1 MAKKKQTAKTGEG
14 KTSVRKHLFTTG
26 IVLFVLYIGIHILSR
41 TEGARSAVADKL
53 SNGTRQLITLES
65 CGMTP
70 LLGLRLEGLGFYGVE
85 IPEARVSFNWL
96 YFFSKEKPF
105 VKRLHIRDLDVEF
118 RRAPDGVHWEPAVLH
133 GIGSRLGEVL
143 GIPTPEPRDNDAL
156 PKFPAHVINAK
167 TLLQLDRAG
176 MVWRDAT
183 GREIAY
189 LSAADLKVETGTFIK
204 RKVIQSIVKCGHI
217 KLASGNALRD
227 FRLETFRIE
236 GSGIVTVLDM
246 ADSNGLYDE
255 FATQVLWQDL
265 SLRLNELA
273 KIR

>member
-1 MAKKKQTAKTGEG
+1 MAKKKQAAKTGAG
-14 KTSVRKHLFTTG
+14 KGPLKRHLFTAG
-26 IVLFVLYIGIHILSR
+26 IVLFILYIGVHILSR

-53 SNGTRQLITLES
+53 SNGTRQLITLDS
-65 CGMTP
+65 CGTTP
-70 LLGLRLEGLGFYGVE
+70 LMGLRLEGLSFYGVE
-85 IPEARVSFNWL
+85 IPEAEVSFNWL
-96 YFFSKEKPF
+96 YFLSKEKPF
-105 VKRLHIRDLDVEF
+105 VKRLHIRGLDVEF
-118 RRAPDGVHWEPAVLH
+118 RRAPDGVHWEPMVLH
-133 GIGSRLGEVL
+133 GIGSRVGEVL
-143 GIPTPEPRDNDAL
+143 GIITPETTDDDAL
-156 PKFPAHVINAK
+156 PKFPSHVINRK

-176 MVWRDAT
+176 MVWRDET

-189 LSAADLKVETGTFIK
+189 ISAVDLKFETETFIK
-204 RKVIQSIVKCGHI
+204 RKVIQSITKCGHI

-255 FATQVLWQDL
+255 FATVALWQDL